1 MVLPAVLVLL
11 AAGAGWWW
19 TARPIPPTEWQGYA
33 EADFVKVGPTQQGLL
48 VSLSVARGSKV
59 AAGAPLFDQDDTND
73 VAARNQVA
81 RQLKQA
87 EEQVANLQAGG
98 KPTEIQQAEANL
110 ADAKAVRDK
119 IEIDLRRNEAMLKI
133 SAVSQQLVDQQRADL
148 RSATARV
155 QGLEAA
161 LTQMRAPMGREG
173 EIKAQ
178 QAMVESLRAA
188 VVMAQ
193 WRIDQRHVTAPV
205 AGVVADVLARPG
217 ETIPAGGPVAS
228 LLPPENI
235 FVRFFVPETR
245 LVEVHIG
252 DKVALVC
259 DRCPGDLAA
268 TISFIPAGRPNG
280 HPAGDLQRGEPGQA
294 RLPGGGAAAAPGGR
308 PDQSRPADRGAADGA
323 ATDRTERTAMSDY
336 VIDVHDLRKSF
347 GGVKVVDGL
356 SLQVAR
362 GEICGFLGANGS
374 GKTTT
379 IRMLCGLLIADSG
392 HGTCLGLDIIRQ
404 RRRADPS
411 PGRLHDAEV
420 QLLRRPHRVREPRSG
435 GERLR
440 DAAPARGGA
449 GHHGPHGAR
458 GSPRPASPGGCPGG
472 WKQRLRSPGMRPAR
486 TAPAACSTSRPPAST
501 PRRGASSGT

>member
-1 MVLPAVLVLL
+1 MNRRFFVLAVLVLL

-19 TARPIPPTEWQGYA
+19 TARPVPPTEWQGYA

-59 AAGAPLFDQDDTND
+59 AAGAALFDQDDTND
-73 VAARNQVA
+73 VAARDQVA

-110 ADAKAVRDK
+110 ADAKAARDK
-119 IEIDLRRNEAMLKI
+119 IDVDLRRNEAMVKI

-148 RSATARV
+148 RSATAKV

-161 LTQMRAPMGREG
+161 LAQMRAPMGRVG

-217 ETIPAGGPVAS
+217 ETIPAGGAVVS

-245 LVEVHIG
+245 LAEVHIG

-259 DRCPGDLAA
+259 DRCPDDLAA
-268 TISFIPAGRPNG
+268 TVSFISPQAEFTPPVIYSEASRAKLVYQVEARPPRQEASLIN
-280 HPAGDLQRGEPGQA
+280 PGQPIA
-294 RLPGGGAAAAPGGR
+294 VRPIAP
-308 PDQSRPADRGAADGA
+308 PP
-323 ATDRTERTAMSDY
+323 
-336 VIDVHDLRKSF
+336 
-347 GGVKVVDGL
+347 
-356 SLQVAR
+356 
-362 GEICGFLGANGS
+362 
-374 GKTTT
+374 
-379 IRMLCGLLIADSG
+379 IA
-392 HGTCLGLDIIRQ
+392 Q
-404 RRRADPS
+404 NA
-411 PGRLHDAEV
+411 
-420 QLLRRPHRVREPRSG
+420 PR
-435 GERLR
+435 
-440 DAAPARGGA
+440 
-449 GHHGPHGAR
+449 
-458 GSPRPASPGGCPGG
+458 
-472 WKQRLRSPGMRPAR
+472 
-486 TAPAACSTSRPPAST
+486 
-501 PRRGASSGT
+501 